1 MGKGADVTSGSR
13 PSVQSRGTVR
23 PRDDFR
29 EAARASKVRVQAVPF
44 QPKWLLL
51 LPDWTYRA
59 ELARRLFKSGKVP
72 AGMRLDPTDLKANSE
87 LAVRWTLSWN
97 GSLDAFRS
105 EFTPFAVQLYEKANG
120 PGDEFPEDTV
130 AREQQQREE
139 MEQRRKANSRFLP
152 SLRMSA
158 HDAFQK
164 LSPGAY
170 LAASNLGV
178 IPIPRTTS
186 DLEQP
191 MVAHYRYLADGQFV
205 WLGAVRGELTLEL
218 YPISDHLQFWRDIT
232 WYLARGMRLSDAV
245 RAFGK
250 QWDEI
255 AQRFLAAFALSL
267 ATAPAIG
274 PRLNVEAPPSIPM
287 LGGGISNAERMVGSE
302 SRQTQ
307 RPLSLFEH
315 IDPNAAA
322 QVGVSLLGMA
332 LEEEDPDDIEL
343 NSVSDGL
350 QSSIS
355 SLHAMLG
362 TMPGPEFHKK
372 LNTGQLGEQVARKTL
387 ERRGYIVVA
396 IQNEF
401 GHGIDLVA
409 FHPKKNLLIFVEV
422 KGSEKHYRASL
433 SRSQKQTH
441 DFVRSRLERATGA
454 DPRWEQTSPKQR
466 EAATRLLGE
475 LNGGRPIHGVRMWV
489 RFLGLGVNFLVDVKM
504 WRPAGAGGGRK
515 RGKKP

>member
-13 PSVQSRGTVR
+13 PSVQSRGTAR
-23 PRDDFR
+23 PRDDLR
-29 EAARASKVRVQAVPF
+29 EARRASKVRVQAVPF
-44 QPKWLLL
+44 QPMWLLL
-51 LPDWTYRA
+51 FPDWTYRA
-59 ELARRLFKSGKVP
+59 ELARWLFKSGKVP
-72 AGMRLDPTDLKANSE
+72 RGMRLDPTDLKADSE
-87 LAVRWTLSWN
+87 LALRWTLSWS
-97 GSLDAFRS
+97 GSLDTFRS
-105 EFTPFAVQLYEKANG
+105 DFTPFAMQLYARTGG
-120 PGDEFPEDTV
+120 PGEEFPEDTV
-130 AREQQQREE
+130 AREQEQREE
-139 MEQRRKANSRFLP
+139 LEKRRKANSKFLP
-152 SLRMSA
+152 ALGMTA

-170 LAASNLGV
+170 LAALNLGV
-178 IPIPRTTS
+178 IPIARTTS
-186 DLEQP
+186 DRQP
-191 MVAHYRYLADGQFV
+191 LMVAPYRNLLDGQFV
-205 WLGAVRGELTLEL
+205 WLGTTRGELTLEV
-218 YPISDHLQFWRDIT
+218 YPISDNPQFWRDIT

-255 AQRFLAAFALSL
+255 SQRFLAAFALSL

-274 PRLNVEAPPSIPM
+274 PRLNVEVPPSIPM

-307 RPLSLFEH
+307 RFSSFFEH

-332 LEEEDPDDIEL
+332 LEEKDPDEIEL
-343 NSVSDGL
+343 DSVNDGL

-362 TMPGPEFHKK
+362 TISGPEFYKR

-454 DPRWEQTSPKQR
+454 DPRWERTSPEQR

-489 RFLGLGVNFLVDVKM
+489 RFLGLGVNFLVDVRM
-504 WRPAGAGGGRK
+504 WRPPGAGGGRK